1 MLGSHTCSLEE
12 ICDRLGNLSFR
23 VTAEFK
29 YEGQRAQIHAIRD
42 ANNSITVKIFS
53 RPLFLGS

>member
-1 MLGSHTCSLEE
+1 MLGSQTRSLEE

-42 ANNSITVKIFS
+42 TIL
-53 RPLFLGS
+53 P